1 MTCFVVDNV
10 MALRHVFLLA
20 AVVTV
25 TLVTASSRAV
35 NISNTWML
43 PEEGFP
49 VFYRYFRD
57 RISWYEADAVCQFH
71 HGNLVTVDSTSQYD
85 AIRAY
90 LKELD
95 VTNNVWIGLS
105 RNAEKPSFKWTD
117 FRPLSTVNNYWQ
129 EALPTGKEA
138 LCAAMDPATDFR
150 WHALPCGGP
159 SVAAFICELPVP
171 SRATGPDGCLP
182 TGLPSLTVVYKPE
195 TGALVLTSDCGKNVT
210 KTVYCKGDANRDAI
224 VRLLTCNNSNEDF
237 DDSSTSASNT
247 QQDSSVSASSVTTI
261 HPNAIPTRTTK
272 SWTSNTIGSNE
283 FESPTRH
290 RRETEDTMSPTSTR
304 STTQA
309 ITFQKQE
316 SSKPTTSASIID
328 LVTIVSRS
336 TSELNHIEISTEAH
350 KTSESA
356 TTDNASSSTVEDQG
370 DVYVGSTTSADM
382 KSGSDLTNIDG
393 GDYQSAINQGQ
404 LFSIIENGG
413 MFDIIEL
420 NETSEEN
427 KTAKSSEPAS
437 TSTDGSNS
445 LYTTVMYH
453 KEPPSEVNVATTDF
467 KETSKETSTKKLGVT
482 TSLPLKDMHKT
493 KTINDLSSQKLDKTL
508 NKEVEIFPVPA
519 GNPYAKLNRTNRKEL
534 PMMEYIEQDNESINL
549 DVNNDINAVEGTK
562 PTASPISQKEVV
574 PVISQH
580 HMVEIQIHKNAD
592 SKEPVSTLF
601 VTTKHHDTKGV
612 TKKPEV
618 SKKLTTEKP
627 ELSTEAVQID
637 PKIDTLNAV
646 KAQSNA
652 TAVKDAEVISLVSS
666 VADRIKEISSEEIMK
681 DQLPIAADEP
691 NRGSNTSVAHEG
703 EAGGDSSDRSGED
716 ESLQK
721 PNRQRQLTRPQRRSF
736 YPYFFSRVLG

>member
-1 MTCFVVDNV
+1 
-10 MALRHVFLLA
+10 
-20 AVVTV
+20 
-25 TLVTASSRAV
+25 
-35 NISNTWML
+35 ML

-105 RNAEKPSFKWTD
+105 RNAEKLNFKWTD

-138 LCAAMDPATDFR
+138 LCAAMDPAADFR

-237 DDSSTSASNT
+237 DDSSTSSSNT
-247 QQDSSVSASSVTTI
+247 QQDSSVSLSSATTI
-261 HPNAIPTRTTK
+261 HPNAIPTKTTK

-309 ITFQKQE
+309 ITVKQE
-316 SSKPTTSASIID
+316 LKKQDSSKKYVPTTSVSIID
-328 LVTIVSRS
+328 LVTIVSS
-336 TSELNHIEISTEAH
+336 PTSELNHLDISTENTEVH
-350 KTSESA
+350 KPSELG
-356 TTDNASSSTVEDQG
+356 TTDNIPSTSVEDQG
-370 DVYVGSTTSADM
+370 DIYISSTTSTDM

-420 NETSEEN
+420 NDTNEEN
-427 KTAKSSEPAS
+427 KTAKFSDPPP
-437 TSTDGSNS
+437 TSTDSGNS

-453 KEPPSEVNVATTDF
+453 KEPPSEANVATSDF
-467 KETSKETSTKKLGVT
+467 KEASKETSTKKLTVT
-482 TSLPLKDMHKT
+482 TSLPLKDLHKV
-493 KTINDLSSQKLDKTL
+493 KTINDLSSQKDDKTL
-508 NKEVEIFPVPA
+508 NKEVEMFPVPA

-534 PMMEYIEQDNESINL
+534 PMIEYIEQENENINL
-549 DVNNDINAVEGTK
+549 DVDNNINEIETQKVTV
-562 PTASPISQKEVV
+562 ASLSQKEVA
-574 PVISQH
+574 PTDSQH
-580 HMVEIQIHKNAD
+580 HSVEIHILKD
-592 SKEPVSTLF
+592 SDNKETVSTLF
-601 VTTKHHDTKGV
+601 VTTKHRD
-612 TKKPEV
+612 
-618 SKKLTTEKP
+618 KP
-627 ELSTEAVQID
+627 ELIKKSKLDSSKITTSKPDSIQLVTTKLVD
-637 PKIDTLNAV
+637 PKIETLNAA
-646 KAQSNA
+646 KAEANT
-652 TAVKDAEVISLVSS
+652 TAVKDTEMISLVSNI
-666 VADRIKEISSEEIMK
+666 ADRIKEISSEEIMK
-681 DQLPIAADEP
+681 DQLPVAGE
-691 NRGSNTSVAHEG
+691 SNGGVHTSAVSMTHEG
-703 EAGGDSSDRSGED
+703 ETGGDSSDRSGED